1 MKPSQIVVGMPS
13 YAAGWTLADPN
24 TFGIGAPALGPS
36 VATESLNSA
45 GSAAYYDVSSIS
57 GHFCSFL
64 FIKYKLLCR
73 SWMHQKM
80 LCLFDN
86 VLRKL
91 ALAS

>member
-36 VATESLNSA
+36 IATESLHSA

-57 GHFCSFL
+57 GHFCSF
-64 FIKYKLLCR
+64 IHCI
-73 SWMHQKM
+73 
-80 LCLFDN
+80 
-86 VLRKL
+86 
-91 ALAS
+91 